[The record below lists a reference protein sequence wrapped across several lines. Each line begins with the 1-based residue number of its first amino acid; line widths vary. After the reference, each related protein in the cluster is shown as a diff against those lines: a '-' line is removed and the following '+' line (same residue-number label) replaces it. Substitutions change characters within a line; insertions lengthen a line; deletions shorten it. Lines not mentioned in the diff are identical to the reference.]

1 MKIVV
6 ASDVV
11 LIIYFLAVPLIC
23 DQNNSR
29 SNANKKKKTKK
40 AEKQKNKLAM
50 F

>member
-29 SNANKKKKTKK
+29 SNANKKKKQK
-40 AEKQKNKLAM
+40 KQKNKKTN
-50 F
+50 